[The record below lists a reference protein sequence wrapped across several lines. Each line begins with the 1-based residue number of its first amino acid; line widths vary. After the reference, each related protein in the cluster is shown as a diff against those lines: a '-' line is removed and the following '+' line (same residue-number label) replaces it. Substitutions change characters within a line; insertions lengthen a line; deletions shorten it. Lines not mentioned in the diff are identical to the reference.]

1 MVAISALPVRHHH
14 VEHAVIT
21 PTNHSVLRVH
31 RKWQHHRQSQ
41 CTATGQA
48 RDKAGGK
55 PHSADKVICIDRTTF
70 AAFGTWRNRH
80 DPGRQFFGPGYHSDD
95 YVFTFVT
102 DALDI
107 RRRSD
112 SGSTARRGGC
122 GPVHFLRSHCAT
134 HTQPAGCARKLA

>member
-41 CTATGQA
+41 CTATGEA

-55 PHSADKVICIDRTTF
+55 PHSADKGQRFDRSPRRLRSRAFPSIALRHSHPTGRLRPKAGVSPKIICERI
-70 AAFGTWRNRH
+70 
-80 DPGRQFFGPGYHSDD
+80 GPD
-95 YVFTFVT
+95 T
-102 DALDI
+102 DAS
-107 RRRSD
+107 R
-112 SGSTARRGGC
+112 
-122 GPVHFLRSHCAT
+122 
-134 HTQPAGCARKLA
+134 